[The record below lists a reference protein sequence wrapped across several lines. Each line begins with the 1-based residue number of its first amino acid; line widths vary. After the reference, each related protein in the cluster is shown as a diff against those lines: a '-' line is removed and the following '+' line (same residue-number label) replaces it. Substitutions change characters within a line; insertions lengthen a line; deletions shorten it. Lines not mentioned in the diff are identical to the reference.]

1 MYIIVVYPNLII
13 CAIFIYNYNN
23 DELRQWQRITISIIT
38 TLRTLK
44 SLLTTGQPL
53 DAAYQTHTTAVG
65 GDKNDPTQLSLVSD
79 QELNDALSGPYAPV
93 FEQFLDAYMFIRR
106 VNFEKRVASESV
118 FKDAKEKLPENPC
131 NMKDRDADPKFQRDI
146 APEEILDVTSAAD
159 TERRLEQLDAL
170 FQICF
175 KTFAKLHQAAYN
187 EARKVFEKIDL
198 KLSEQDKSFL
208 TSDEPLNEIHRRFSD
223 LSLNIPKIR
232 DNGLFFSH
240 YFQLKLILCIQSGL
254 SMRQQPHSEKDIK
267 TKLKDFSNIIETCE
281 KHEAKMIDN
290 QQTNIDEII
299 KAIKY

>member
-1 MYIIVVYPNLII
+1 MAKDNNKHNYYTSYTKILLNDWPTFRR
-13 CAIFIYNYNN
+13 AIS
-23 DELRQWQRITISIIT
+23 D
-38 TLRTLK
+38 
-44 SLLTTGQPL
+44 
-53 DAAYQTHTTAVG
+53 HTTAVG
-65 GDKNDPTQLSLVSD
+65 GKKDDPTQLSLVSD

-93 FEQFLDAYMFIRR
+93 FEQFLDAYMLIRR
-106 VNFEKRVASESV
+106 ANFEKRADSESV

-131 NMKDRDADPKFQRDI
+131 NMKDRDADPKFKRDEP
-146 APEEILDVTSAAD
+146 PEEILNVTSSAD

-170 FQICF
+170 FQTCF

-187 EARKVFEKIDL
+187 EASKVFEKTDL

-223 LSLNIPKIR
+223 ISLNIPKIR

-254 SMRQQPHSEKDIK
+254 SMRQQPHSDKDIK
-267 TKLKDFSNIIETCE
+267 AKLKDFSNIIETCE
-281 KHEAKMIDN
+281 THEAKMINN